1 MSKIC
6 IIMDYGHRLTTPG
19 KRTVPLPRVIH
30 ERTMNEG
37 YGSVAANLFRKAGC
51 EVLEVAPDKNAS
63 MNENT
68 DLNQRIA
75 KANSWANMQGGQSHY
90 ISCHANA
97 GGGQGAEVWIWS
109 GSKSGGKEERAAK
122 LVLEK
127 LCAATGMKNRG
138 VKRGYVGNPKSDFA
152 VNRDTNMP
160 SMLIECGFMDYV
172 PEASKMDNP
181 DFWNICGTAVY
192 EGMAEFL
199 GLDKNVQSP
208 ATENKL
214 YTVKFGECTEGD
226 RDSGMNLANTLNLQF
241 KVFVAGKA
249 SNGATLY
256 NIEFYPVSEGD
267 KNTIEELGE
276 KLGVKVSS

>member
-6 IIMDYGHRLTTPG
+6 IVMDYGHRLTTPG
-19 KRTVPLPRVIH
+19 KRTVALPHVIH

-51 EVLEVAPDKNAS
+51 EVLEVAPDKNAAL
-63 MNENT
+63 NENT

-75 KANSWANMQGGQSHY
+75 KANTWASKQAGQAYY

-109 GSKSGGKEERAAK
+109 GSKAGGKEEQAAK
-122 LVLEK
+122 LVLDK

-138 VKRGYVGNPKSDFA
+138 VKRGYPGNPSANFA
-152 VNRDTNMP
+152 VNRDTKML

-181 DFWNICGTAVY
+181 DFWKICGTAVY

-199 GLDKNVQSP
+199 GLKQNSQP
-208 ATENKL
+208 FPNNKEMYL
-214 YTVKFGECTEGD
+214 VTFGHCST
-226 RDSGMNLANTLNLQF
+226 
-241 KVFVAGKA
+241 
-249 SNGATLY
+249 
-256 NIEFYPVSEGD
+256 GD
-267 KNTIEELGE
+267 KNTAVALGE
-276 KLGVKVSS
+276 KLGLSCNVTQENGLFLITYSPMTNGDKAAIFQLGEQLTVPVQSQVV